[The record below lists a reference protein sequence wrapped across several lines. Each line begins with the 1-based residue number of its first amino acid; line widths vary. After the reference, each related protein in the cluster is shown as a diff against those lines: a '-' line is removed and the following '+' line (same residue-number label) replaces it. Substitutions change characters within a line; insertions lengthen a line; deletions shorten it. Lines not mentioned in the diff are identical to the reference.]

1 MTNALKLI
9 AFENL
14 QKWSNDDHNAAL
26 QAFQRSALEIIAT
39 GHGFKRTAAY
49 GGVRQH
55 WLAVCENALKATSA
69 IEFFEREFHAMRVH
83 DQNRPEGLYTG
94 YYEPLAEG
102 SLVETPEFQ
111 VPIYAKPDD
120 LVSFSELE
128 TETSNLS
135 YGRRV
140 NGKPDNYFTRKEIE
154 LGALK
159 NRGLEIC
166 WLKSWVD
173 AFFIHIQG
181 NGRILL
187 PDGSVIRL
195 SYAAKNGQPY
205 TGIGG
210 VLLARGVGTPQTM
223 SMQLLRSWL
232 ADNPDQTREFLWS
245 NNSFVFFRTTQ
256 IENPALGAIGAGKVN
271 LTPLRSL
278 AVDRS
283 FWQFGTPLFI
293 ETHQPPEAVGGIKP
307 FNRLMIA
314 QDTGTAIRGL
324 IRGDIYWGWGEN
336 AALNAGH
343 MKSQGAMVALL
354 PKALAK
360 MLAS

>member
-1 MTNALKLI
+1 MTSALTTI
-9 AFENL
+9 TFESIESW
-14 QKWSNDDHNAAL
+14 QRDDHSAAL
-26 QAFQRSALEIIAT
+26 QAFQRSAQEIIVS
-39 GHGFKRTAAY
+39 GHGFKRDAAY
-49 GGVRQH
+49 GGKRQD
-55 WLAVCENALKATSA
+55 WLMVCEKALKASSA
-69 IEFFEREFHAMRVH
+69 IEFFEREFQPLRVH

-94 YYEPLAEG
+94 YYEPQAQG
-102 SLVETPEFQ
+102 SLVETAEFQ

-120 LVSFSELE
+120 LVSFTEHE
-128 TETSNLS
+128 TETSSLS

-140 NGKPDNYFTRKEIE
+140 NGKPQNYFTRIEIE
-154 LGALK
+154 RGALK

-173 AFFIHIQG
+173 AFFIHVQG
-181 NGRILL
+181 NGRVVL
-187 PDGSVIRL
+187 PSGNVIRL

-223 SMQLLRSWL
+223 SMQLLRSWM
-232 ADNPDQTREFLWS
+232 ADNPTEVQEFLWS
-245 NNSFVFFRTTQ
+245 NKSFVFFRTIQ
-256 IENPALGAIGAGKVN
+256 IENPALGAIGAAKVN

-293 ETHQPPEAVGGIKP
+293 ETHEPPESVSGNQP
-307 FNRLMIA
+307 FNHLMIA

-324 IRGDIYWGWGEN
+324 IRGDVYWGWGDN

-360 MLAS
+360 KLAS